1 MTRSSPNRTSTNTN
15 RAAGKRTSA
24 HANALDLLLLEKL
37 HADLPVGLLVNDADT
52 LEVLHATPPLPGF
65 DRDRPPDQLLESP
78 EADDEPHIGPELA
91 SRIQEVAAT
100 GTPQHVP
107 ELRHDSPGSEAR
119 WWSANLHRVHT
130 DRWGPVVVTLAVDLT
145 DQVRARRILAERE
158 ERQQILRQTIA
169 AAPGGNLVLSLQQV
183 TDALVP
189 ALPIDVATVRLLDA
203 DVKLHLVAASGLRPA
218 EIRRLA
224 LEPIPAQRPETM
236 MQVGPLSLLGSLGL
250 HSVEVR
256 WLTAQDVGIGT
267 LTIGARTKRRLSDSD
282 LALLD
287 AAAARLGNALEAIDR
302 NPHFLHNRSLQ
313 MARLSAAEDESAHP
327 AKDLRP
333 REAAILRLY
342 GEGLG
347 TAQIAE
353 LLVLSPHTVRTH
365 VRNARRRLGV
375 SSRREALDVLEA
387 IDTGLGGS
395 PRPRRT
401 RVRT

>member
-1 MTRSSPNRTSTNTN
+1 MTRSSRHRSSTSTN

-24 HANALDLLLLEKL
+24 HANATDLLLLAEL
-37 HADLPVGLLVNDADT
+37 HAHLPVGLLVNDAGT
-52 LEVLHATPPLPGF
+52 LEVVHANPPLPGL

-78 EADDEPHIGPELA
+78 KDDGPHVGPELA
-91 SRIQEVAAT
+91 SLIQEVAAT

-107 ELRHDSPGSEAR
+107 ELRHDSSEREAR

-158 ERQQILRQTIA
+158 ERQQTLRHVIA
-169 AAPGGNLVLSLQQV
+169 AVPGSNLVLSLQQV

-203 DVKLHLVAASGLRPA
+203 DAKLHLVAASGLRPA

-224 LEPIPAQRPETM
+224 LEPIPAERPETM
-236 MQVGPLSLLGSLGL
+236 MEVGRLSQLGSLGL

-267 LTIGARTKRRLSDSD
+267 LTIGARTKRRLSDGD

-287 AAAARLGNALEAIDR
+287 AAAARLGNALEAVERSPD
-302 NPHFLHNRSLQ
+302 FLHNRSLQ
-313 MARLSAAEDESAHP
+313 MARLSAPEEEAGHP
-327 AKDLRP
+327 AKGLRP

-387 IDTGLGGS
+387 IDPRLGGS
-395 PRPRRT
+395 PR
-401 RVRT
+401 V